1 MARFHRAVC
10 TSHRYDP
17 YVSFYCVVTTG
28 YVVIAMEKDP
38 VCKMNV
44 DKPKATETF
53 KGKTYHFCSNACKS
67 TFDRNRDMFI
77 GKE

>member
-1 MARFHRAVC
+1 
-10 TSHRYDP
+10 
-17 YVSFYCVVTTG
+17 
-28 YVVIAMEKDP
+28 MEKDP

-77 GKE
+77 SKE